1 VQNGHIFLK
10 QSFLPTHWVILTDYF
25 APNHSS
31 VVEMHVFHQIVCIFT
46 CSKQKI
52 HLTPETLFTQKQMN
66 LPKQSLLT
74 TSSVALTPF
83 LVRNH
88 DSKTET

>member
-1 VQNGHIFLK
+1 MQNGHIFLK
-10 QSFLPTHWVILTDYF
+10 QVVLPTHWIVLTDYF

-46 CSKQKI
+46 CSKENI

-66 LPKQSLLT
+66 LPKQTSNHIFGCSHPVSCSKSLL
-74 TSSVALTPF
+74 
-83 LVRNH
+83 
-88 DSKTET
+88 